1 MAANREILMKFI
13 TGQAQK
19 VREDVSRQGYKDD
32 SPYRNNPSNTIYGTP
47 EGTSITMEG
56 VSTPLIGIDEFGNRQ
71 EMFPGQRYEYPGSQ
85 VTEVPMYQR
94 AGTVRDSVAH
104 QADKILKYEQLRG
117 GPGGTPLPY
126 YSNPQYMDMLMSRIY
141 PEVQK
146 IMPKASAMEIGEAMD
161 FIFNAGWDKDNNKIT
176 KDPRAFALQEY
187 YRQYDKSKLDA
198 DGKWSGRKNP
208 AYSFDKEYANTI
220 GKLSENERRLL
231 MNKGRDW
238 YYKNINNPAP
248 GVPSSDYN
256 DTWYGRIWN
265 TNDYKP
271 FDSNNPKF
279 IPKKVNGGALLNKT
293 IKCGN
298 CGWEWKAADGGSDV
312 MDCHKCG
319 GKGLI
324 KAQEAEQTIIEK
336 NKEEGVEH
344 FNNVRDWYNS
354 YTKSPRY
361 LENLKK
367 SGYEN
372 PQAIIDERLA
382 NINTTKFKHDES
394 RLGSYYRNNKIH
406 YSPIK
411 DQENFPGDE
420 PDSSLAHEFGHSS
433 IDTGKGIFDGFKAGY
448 NKYDFEQL
456 KNRNKNP
463 KISRGEHEN
472 YADLKAIQYEAE
484 KQGLYKAGYGEFTE
498 EIFDKLKNSGHKE
511 RLLDNFSKED
521 IIWLGNNI
529 AQNDNQPQ
537 LPIAQEGLQTGSTL
551 EGLSDEE
558 RQRKIDEN
566 TAYQLE
572 NIKKV
577 REEEKIKEEEAK
589 RKAQEEHNAFIK
601 KNFNS
606 DAVEKRKNLFDK
618 VVSENEY
625 PSTSFHEEWM
635 NSPQYEKL
643 LRESTRE
650 NNSFDLYNDIRNR
663 NLQELK
669 GKKINTSED
678 SFKPGA
684 IAYFSPEERTINYPF
699 DRNELDTLGGNFSN
713 DFNRSVAVH
722 EKSHFI
728 DNLFAEGQKK
738 FRLNSRLLRKEL
750 KNREDDEVSAIP
762 LKDVD
767 LINSLKVP
775 KTDDNKFKYDYFTE
789 PTEVRARLNEVRDNL
804 FNSGNKEFLNRELNE
819 EDLKS
824 LYNDIDL
831 NTNQGFRDLNDY
843 FGKEGT
849 LKLLNSVSQN
859 DNNIDNQMPVAKRG
873 GTWFGNA
880 DMMSVSNKYDIG
892 GTTVAEQYTQ
902 ITGKPWSTAKAE
914 GLTDGTAKQNLALIK
929 RLKQERE
936 PVVVVPPVTEPIN
949 VSDKA
954 GHTKEMAQRVVQLAE
969 ERIKNNNYIDVPDD
983 IKTIAFERGEGAFG
997 CIGGVCTVLKDAGV
1011 MNTVDW
1017 SNTHFAENAKD
1028 YGFTANQGWGVKGIQ
1043 NLEPGDVLM
1052 TSQDRNASGNYY
1064 PTHSQIYLGK
1074 TKTGQLR
1081 FFDNFW
1087 KSERT
1092 YYEDEIKER
1101 LDPKRK
1107 KTEQHATIY
1116 KVNPYDDSNPLG
1128 LTPEEKKN
1136 FDDKQEFI
1144 KKESTSKASY
1154 KWSISPTAK
1163 DYNDNTQRVMDKFFE
1178 FANDNDKINELVK
1191 KTGKSKE
1198 EIHDSLL
1205 NVFGELGAEN
1215 NWTTSKG
1222 KGLGS
1227 RLENIAESIFTSLGG
1242 GKKLSVGPGQIKYSS
1257 IPKDLKQKFDIK
1269 SPNDLYNLDKV
1280 LPLMAAMDLK
1290 DKQVLEN
1297 WGENNTLS
1305 QKLFGWTRPEIENGG
1320 GPGVTTGGFKASQLT
1335 SETGNSILDNGIGR
1349 YSPYLRNQYSSIDS
1363 GTTYEGGNDW
1373 IPFNEGTMP
1382 NFSPAIYNESGEDE
1396 MRVKYQRD
1404 PGSYPYKVEQ
1414 NWRDNIKREIVLNKD
1429 GEIELNEIVIKGKKK
1444 KRE

>member
-13 TGQAQK
+13 TQQNEK
-19 VREDVSRQGYKDD
+19 VKQDISMQGYKDN

-47 EGTSITMEG
+47 EGTSITMQG
-56 VSTPLIGIDEFGNRQ
+56 VSTPLVGIDEFGNRQ
-71 EMFPGQRYEYPGSQ
+71 EMFPGQQYQYPGSR
-85 VTEVPMYQR
+85 VTETPM
-94 AGTVRDSVAH
+94 A
-104 QADKILKYEQLRG
+104 KYG
-117 GPGGTPLPY
+117 G
-126 YSNPQYMDMLMSRIY
+126 
-141 PEVQK
+141 
-146 IMPKASAMEIGEAMD
+146 
-161 FIFNAGWDKDNNKIT
+161 
-176 KDPRAFALQEY
+176 
-187 YRQYDKSKLDA
+187 
-198 DGKWSGRKNP
+198 
-208 AYSFDKEYANTI
+208 
-220 GKLSENERRLL
+220 
-231 MNKGRDW
+231 
-238 YYKNINNPAP
+238 
-248 GVPSSDYN
+248 
-256 DTWYGRIWN
+256 
-265 TNDYKP
+265 
-271 FDSNNPKF
+271 
-279 IPKKVNGGALLNKT
+279 LLNKT
-293 IKCGN
+293 ITCSN
-298 CGWEWKAADGGSDV
+298 CGWKWKAADGGNDV
-312 MDCHKCG
+312 TTCHKCG
-319 GKGLI
+319 NENTI
-324 KAQEAEQTIIEK
+324 MQEGGEK
-336 NKEEGVEH
+336 DFDKVKEW
-344 FNNVRDWYNS
+344 FINYID
-354 YTKSPRY
+354 SPLYKRN
-361 LENLKK
+361 LEN
-367 SGYEN
+367 SGYLDVDKVINQRKSNVGKTEYVYDEN
-372 PQAIIDERLA
+372 
-382 NINTTKFKHDES
+382 
-394 RLGSYYRNNKIH
+394 RLGTYYQPNTNTVH
-406 YSPIK
+406 HAPIK
-411 DQENFPGDE
+411 DSEIWSKEFESVLPQ
-420 PDSSLAHEFGHSS
+420 DSVLAHEFGHSVLDDS
-433 IDTGKGIFDGFKAGY
+433 KSFFGKQTPGY
-448 NKYDFEQL
+448 NRYDYEQL
-456 KNRNKNP
+456 QKRNKDR
-463 KISRGEHEN
+463 KISRGPNEN
-472 YADLKAIQYEAE
+472 YADQKALQYEAA
-484 KQGLYKAGYGEFTE
+484 KLGIYKPGYEEFTKE
-498 EIFDKLKNSGHKE
+498 HLDKLPVHIKDRALKNYSE
-511 RLLDNFSKED
+511 ED
-521 IIWLGNNI
+521 LIWLMNNI
-529 AQNDNQPQ
+529 AQNNNNTNDM
-537 LPIAQEGLQTGSTL
+537 LAVAQEGGDPSSTL
-551 EGLSDEE
+551 EGLTDEE

-601 KNFNS
+601 KNFNP

-635 NSPQYEKL
+635 NSPQYKKL
-643 LRESTRE
+643 LTESTVE

-849 LKLLNSVSQN
+849 LKLLNTVSQN

-880 DMMSVSNKYDIG
+880 DEMSVSNKYDIG

-902 ITGKPWSTAKAE
+902 LTGKPWSTARAQ
-914 GLTDGTAKQNLALIK
+914 GLTDGTAKQNLALIA
-929 RLKQERE
+929 RLKQQQK
-936 PVVVVPPVTEPIN
+936 PVETPTIVEVAN
-949 VSDKA
+949 SSDKSA
-954 GHTKEMAQRVVQLAE
+954 HTKEMAQRVVQLAE
-969 ERIKNNNYIDVPDD
+969 ERIKTNNYVDVPDD
-983 IKTIAFERGEGAFG
+983 IKTIAFQRGEGAFG

-1052 TSQDRNASGNYY
+1052 TSQDRNASGKYY

-1074 TKTGQLR
+1074 TKSGQLR

-1116 KVNPYDDSNPLG
+1116 KVNPYDDTNPLG

-1136 FDDKQEFI
+1136 YDDKQEFI

-1154 KWSISPTAK
+1154 KWGISPTAK
-1163 DYNDNTQRVMDKFFE
+1163 DYNDNSQRVMDKFIE

-1205 NVFGELGAEN
+1205 NVFGELGTEN

-1305 QKLFGWTRPEIENGG
+1305 QKLFGWTRPEIDNGG
-1320 GPGVTTGGFKASQLT
+1320 GPGITTGGFKASQLA

-1349 YSPYLRNQYSSIDS
+1349 YSPYLRNQYLSIDS

-1414 NWRDNIKREIVLNKD
+1414 NWRDNIKREIVLNED
-1429 GEIELNEIVIKGKKK
+1429 GEIELNEIVIKGKNKN
-1444 KRE
+1444 R

>member
-13 TGQAQK
+13 TQQNEK
-19 VREDVSRQGYKDD
+19 VKQDISMQGYKDN

-47 EGTSITMEG
+47 EGTSITMQG
-56 VSTPLIGIDEFGNRQ
+56 VSTPLVGIDEFGNRQ
-71 EMFPGQRYEYPGSQ
+71 EMFPGQQYQYPGSR
-85 VTEVPMYQR
+85 VTETPM
-94 AGTVRDSVAH
+94 A
-104 QADKILKYEQLRG
+104 KYG
-117 GPGGTPLPY
+117 G
-126 YSNPQYMDMLMSRIY
+126 
-141 PEVQK
+141 
-146 IMPKASAMEIGEAMD
+146 
-161 FIFNAGWDKDNNKIT
+161 
-176 KDPRAFALQEY
+176 
-187 YRQYDKSKLDA
+187 
-198 DGKWSGRKNP
+198 
-208 AYSFDKEYANTI
+208 
-220 GKLSENERRLL
+220 
-231 MNKGRDW
+231 
-238 YYKNINNPAP
+238 
-248 GVPSSDYN
+248 
-256 DTWYGRIWN
+256 
-265 TNDYKP
+265 
-271 FDSNNPKF
+271 
-279 IPKKVNGGALLNKT
+279 LLNKT
-293 IKCGN
+293 ITCSN
-298 CGWEWKAADGGSDV
+298 CGWKWKAADGGNDV
-312 MDCHKCG
+312 TTCHKCG
-319 GKGLI
+319 NENTI
-324 KAQEAEQTIIEK
+324 MQEGGEK
-336 NKEEGVEH
+336 DFNKVKEW
-344 FNNVRDWYNS
+344 FNNYID
-354 YTKSPRY
+354 SPLYKRN
-361 LENLKK
+361 LEN
-367 SGYEN
+367 SGYLDVDKVINQRKSNVGKTEYVYDEN
-372 PQAIIDERLA
+372 
-382 NINTTKFKHDES
+382 
-394 RLGSYYRNNKIH
+394 RLGTYYQPNTNTVH
-406 YSPIK
+406 HAPIK
-411 DQENFPGDE
+411 DSEIWSKEFESVLPQ
-420 PDSSLAHEFGHSS
+420 DSVLAHEFGHSVLDDS
-433 IDTGKGIFDGFKAGY
+433 KSFFGKQTPGY
-448 NKYDFEQL
+448 NRYDYEQL
-456 KNRNKNP
+456 QKRNKDR
-463 KISRGEHEN
+463 KISRGPNEN
-472 YADLKAIQYEAE
+472 YADQKALQYEAA
-484 KQGLYKAGYGEFTE
+484 KLGIYKPGYEEFTKE
-498 EIFDKLKNSGHKE
+498 HLDKLPVHIKDRALKNYSE
-511 RLLDNFSKED
+511 ED
-521 IIWLGNNI
+521 LIWLMNNI
-529 AQNDNQPQ
+529 AQNNNNTNDM
-537 LPIAQEGLQTGSTL
+537 LAVAQEGGDPSSTL
-551 EGLSDEE
+551 EGLTDEE

-577 REEEKIKEEEAK
+577 REEEKIKEEESK

-601 KNFNS
+601 KNFNP

-635 NSPQYEKL
+635 NSPQYKKL
-643 LRESTRE
+643 LTESTVE

-859 DNNIDNQMPVAKRG
+859 NNNINNQMPVAKRG

-880 DMMSVSNKYDIG
+880 DEMSVSNKYDIG

-902 ITGKPWSTAKAE
+902 LTGKPWSTARAQ
-914 GLTDGTAKQNLALIK
+914 GLTDGTAKQNLALIA
-929 RLKQERE
+929 RLKQQQK
-936 PVVVVPPVTEPIN
+936 PVETPTIVEVAN
-949 VSDKA
+949 SSDKSA
-954 GHTKEMAQRVVQLAE
+954 HTKEMAQRVVQLAE
-969 ERIKNNNYIDVPDD
+969 ERIKTNNYVDVPDD
-983 IKTIAFERGEGAFG
+983 IKTIAFQRGEGAFG

-1052 TSQDRNASGNYY
+1052 TSQDRNASGKYY

-1074 TKTGQLR
+1074 TKSGQLR

-1116 KVNPYDDSNPLG
+1116 KVNPYDDTNPLG

-1136 FDDKQEFI
+1136 YDDKQEFI

-1154 KWSISPTAK
+1154 KWGISPTAK
-1163 DYNDNTQRVMDKFFE
+1163 DYNDNSQRVMDKFIE

-1205 NVFGELGAEN
+1205 NVFGELGTEN

-1305 QKLFGWTRPEIENGG
+1305 QKLFGWTRPEIDNGG
-1320 GPGVTTGGFKASQLT
+1320 GPGITTGGFKASQLA

-1349 YSPYLRNQYSSIDS
+1349 YSPYLRNQYLSIDS

-1414 NWRDNIKREIVLNKD
+1414 NWRDNIKREIVLNED
-1429 GEIELNEIVIKGKKK
+1429 GEIELNEIVIKGKNKN
-1444 KRE
+1444 R